1 MSEQANRTV
10 LITGTSSG
18 VGEAFAV
25 LAKTIPKR
33 ISQSTARKLI
43 KRSY

>member
-1 MSEQANRTV
+1 MSQQANKTV

-18 VGEAFAV
+18 IGEAFAV

-33 ISQSTARKLI
+33 ISRSIDRKLI